1 MKMQLTEL
9 DTRIIGCLLEKQ
21 ITTPEQYPLSLNALM
36 LACNQKTNREPI
48 MNLSEADVQ
57 RVIDVLQRKSLVI
70 ALSGSRVPKYQH
82 RFGNTEF
89 SDFQLNKQELG
100 IICLLFLRGPQ
111 TPGELRTRAQRL
123 CQFKDVDDVEL
134 ALMALMDRKE
144 GAFVTKLPL
153 EPGRR
158 EHRYAHLFSGPVD
171 AATLNSRY
179 PSSTHST
186 AEAHELVDPQ
196 LLARVDALEQKVE
209 ALERLVGKLGLDV
222 DGGRGD

>member
-1 MKMQLTEL
+1 MKLQLTDLE
-9 DTRIIGCLLEKQ
+9 TRIIGCLLEKQ

-48 MNLSEADVQ
+48 MNLSEPDVQ
-57 RVIDVLQRKSLVI
+57 RVVDVLQRKSLVI

-111 TPGELRTRAQRL
+111 TPGELRTRSQRL

-158 EHRYAHLFSGPVD
+158 EHRYAHLFSGPIDV
-171 AATLNSRY
+171 AALNSRY
-179 PSSTHST
+179 PSSTHSSADT
-186 AEAHELVDPQ
+186 HEPADTQ
-196 LLARVDALEQKVE
+196 LQARVDALERRVE
-209 ALERLVGKLGLDV
+209 ELERLVGKLGLEI
-222 DGGRGD
+222 DGSKSN

>member
-36 LACNQKTNREPI
+36 LACNQKTNREPN
-48 MNLSEADVQ
+48 MNLSEPDVQ

-70 ALSGSRVPKYQH
+70 AISGSRVPKYQH

-123 CQFKDVDDVEL
+123 CQFKDVDDFEL

-179 PSSTHST
+179 PSSAHST
-186 AEAHELVDPQ
+186 AEAQEPADTQ
-196 LLARVDALEQKVE
+196 LQARVDALEQRVE
-209 ALERLVGKLGLDV
+209 ELERLAGKMSLEE
-222 DGGRGD
+222 